1 MNLAL
6 SVLRFIRLLWM
17 IPLRG
22 VAYLWPRS
30 SKKIVIGSWMG
41 GLFGDNPK
49 YLCLYLLEHTD
60 YDITWIGNEVVRDFL
75 PRHERLRF
83 ARKGGFKAFLSLM
96 CARVWICCQAW
107 NIDLTQLPIK
117 GFATIIDTWHGIP
130 VKQIGQNIPG
140 RATVNKPNYFKLL
153 ANYLQYEQDEWLL
166 VCSDKMAE
174 ILTTGVPT
182 RYSMRRLLPYG
193 TPRNDYLIKNA
204 TNSDLIAKLKEKY
217 SQILGFDADKKVVLY
232 MPTWRSRGDC
242 VYAFYNQKDTQQKE
256 WRKMLDDNNAIL
268 IEKHHYG
275 TYAKYPMTKP
285 SECSI
290 VITADQQKDV
300 DVQEL
305 LLIADVLISDYS
317 GAYIDYALLRRPVIH
332 FAYDYDEYATQDSGF
347 AYDFKKVAAGP
358 MIYKFEDLKDCTE
371 RLLENPTFE
380 PASDF
385 LELVAYENGDSCEKI
400 TEFISKMSG
409 GGYND

>member
-41 GLFGDNPK
+41 SLFGDNPK

-140 RATVNKPNYFKLL
+140 RATVNKPNYFKRL

-347 AYDFKKVAAGP
+347 AYDLKKVAAGP

-371 RLLENPTFE
+371 RLLKNPTFE

-385 LELVAYENGDSCEKI
+385 LELVAYEKGDSCEKI